1 MAAAPPPPA
10 PPPQPWGATINPPT
24 REEPLD
30 IDFELRECYRA
41 ATLLPDGRS
50 RRGRK
55 TKHNT
60 ATRRWIDTV
69 GFPAIAMGKR
79 PPAEDMAMLRLSPT
93 YLASRCPVP
102 ALQPEMLGHKSMG
115 VIHVQSSR
123 LRQRGS
129 VSRRCLR
136 GPAAI
141 LLQRLH
147 ICQPPMSGGDGPP
160 PSSPGIAGAGRP
172 LRRLGGFGDEGEPP
186 PAPAL
191 HALHLR
197 AVPLTCTY

>member
-79 PPAEDMAMLRLSPT
+79 PPAEDMAMLRLSPRQSLSGASLAARDAWSQKHGRDPRSKQQT
-93 YLASRCPVP
+93 EAERLGQQTLLAWARSNLAS
-102 ALQPEMLGHKSMG
+102 ALTHMPTPDVGG
-115 VIHVQSSR
+115 R
-123 LRQRGS
+123 W
-129 VSRRCLR
+129 
-136 GPAAI
+136 PAAI
-141 LLQRLH
+141 VPRH
-147 ICQPPMSGGDGPP
+147 
-160 PSSPGIAGAGRP
+160 
-172 LRRLGGFGDEGEPP
+172 RRCREAF
-186 PAPAL
+186 ATT
-191 HALHLR
+191 R
-197 AVPLTCTY
+197 RRRRRR

>member
-79 PPAEDMAMLRLSPT
+79 PPAEDMAMLRLSPRQSLSGAS
-93 YLASRCPVP
+93 LAARDAWS
-102 ALQPEMLGHKSMG
+102 QKH
-115 VIHVQSSR
+115 
-123 LRQRGS
+123 
-129 VSRRCLR
+129 
-136 GPAAI
+136 
-141 LLQRLH
+141 
-147 ICQPPMSGGDGPP
+147 
-160 PSSPGIAGAGRP
+160 GRDP
-172 LRRLGGFGDEGEPP
+172 RSKQQTEAERLGQQTLCVKCVTLGF
-186 PAPAL
+186 
-191 HALHLR
+191 
-197 AVPLTCTY
+197 